1 MGEMTMSR
9 TENVELTT
17 LCLVYRPGQVLLQ
30 NRVKKDWQGY
40 ALPGGHVENGES
52 IVDSVIREMKEETGL
67 TIFAPKLCGIK
78 QFPIENGRYI
88 VFLFKT
94 DRFEGELVS
103 SGEGAME
110 WVDRD
115 RIEELDTVADL
126 KELLDVMERDDL
138 TEFQYIIPNG
148 EWIPV
153 LR

>member
-1 MGEMTMSR
+1 MSR

-40 ALPGGHVENGES
+40 ALPGGHVEPGES

-67 TIFAPKLCGIK
+67 TICEPKLCGIK

-88 VFLFKT
+88 VFLFET

-103 SGEGAME
+103 SSEGAME
-110 WVDRD
+110 WVDWD
-115 RIEELDTVADL
+115 RIGDVVAVAHL
-126 KELLDVMERDDL
+126 QELLDVMERDEL
-138 TEFQYIIPNG
+138 TEFQYIVQNG
-148 EWIPV
+148 DWIPV